1 MDWRQGNFVSSNIL
15 FQQQQMVYK
24 RQFSRDLQ
32 VFQVN
37 LDLRGR
43 GAKRAVEES
52 KENQDLQ
59 DRLEREVSREPLEDL
74 EYQD

>member
-1 MDWRQGNFVSSNIL
+1 
-15 FQQQQMVYK
+15 MVYK

-37 LDLRGR
+37 LDLRER
-43 GAKRAVEES
+43 GAKRVVEES

-59 DRLEREVSREPLEDL
+59 DRLEREVSREPLEGL